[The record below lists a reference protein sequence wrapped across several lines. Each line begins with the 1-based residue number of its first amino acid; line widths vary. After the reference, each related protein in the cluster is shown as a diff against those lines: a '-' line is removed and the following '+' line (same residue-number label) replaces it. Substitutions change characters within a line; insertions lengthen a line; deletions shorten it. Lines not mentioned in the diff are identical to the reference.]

1 MKLKLMC
8 VKYRV
13 SNAKLAEI
21 LGVSRQTV
29 SQRLNSVKGRYWNEP
44 QMKKILEYFKT
55 LDNSIKIEDLFF

>member
-8 VKYRV
+8 VKYHV

-29 SQRLNSVKGRYWNEP
+29 SQRLNGVEGRFWNEP
-44 QMKKILEYFKT
+44 QMMAILEYFQS
-55 LDNSIKIEDLFF
+55 LDSSITMTDLFF